1 MTRVRRR
8 VRALGLVAPLVLVAA
23 ACGSRVDLDDRAAA
37 AAASDGSLGGAGAQ
51 SGSLTSAT
59 TFREGSTG
67 QGPVGASQSAATS
80 PTGGA
85 NAGGASAAP
94 VASADLDSGPATGFG
109 WDEEE
114 IRIGYLLWSDVSNAG
129 SAVGYAV
136 DYGDQERIA
145 TAITDDLNARGGIAG
160 RKVVPVFYDYQTGDL
175 LTNGPG
181 ADQAACS
188 HFTEDTDVFA
198 VIAVTGPQSEVLPQ
212 CLYDHQVALIAND
225 NIPYPRTY
233 WERWTGF
240 IHSTANPMTERLI
253 PVWLQRSDAV
263 GYFTG
268 WDTTAGGPSMTA
280 PVKIGIVRA
289 NAESGEL
296 FRDIVADALA
306 DLGHEITSDYAL
318 DSAFDTNGMSSA
330 VLQFRSAGVTH
341 VIVESLFLL
350 LFPQAA
356 ESQQYRPRYTVTT
369 ANAPLL
375 VQSATPPQQLNGAV
389 GVGYFPSYDVDT
401 AHDPGDPS
409 PAAAHC
415 REIQAAAGNDPNQ
428 RESWNLQTKACD
440 AFAFIAEAIRIAGLH
455 TGALAEGAA
464 QIRSLPPAGAF
475 AITFGPGRPDGP
487 GAVRD
492 TGYDLACECFVF
504 TSATNHP
511 LP

>member
-1 MTRVRRR
+1 MTGVSRRAT
-8 VRALGLVAPLVLVAA
+8 VGIALLALLAA
-23 ACGSRVDLDDRAAA
+23 ACGSRVDVEDRAAA
-37 AAASDGSLGGAGAQ
+37 GPGEAGG
-51 SGSLTSAT
+51 LVDPSAT
-59 TFREGSTG
+59 TPG
-67 QGPVGASQSAATS
+67 GPVTTRAGAGTETGVAAGT
-80 PTGGA
+80 PAQPGLAAPGTGG
-85 NAGGASAAP
+85 GPTPTAA
-94 VASADLDSGPATGFG
+94 AADVSDGPATGFG
-109 WDEEE
+109 WDDEE

-129 SAVGYAV
+129 SAAGYAV

-160 RKVVPVFYDYQTGDL
+160 RRVVPVFYDYQTSDL

-188 HFTEDTDVFA
+188 HFTEDTDVYA
-198 VIAVTGPQSEVLPQ
+198 VVAVTGPQSDVLPQ
-212 CLYDHQVALIAND
+212 CLYDRQVALIAND
-225 NIPYPRTY
+225 NIPYPRMY
-233 WERWTGF
+233 WDRWTGF
-240 IHSTANPMTERLI
+240 IHSTANPMTERLV
-253 PVWLQRSDAV
+253 PVWIQRSDAV

-268 WDTTAGGPSMTA
+268 WDTTTGGPGPA
-280 PVKIGIVRA
+280 PVKIGLVRSNGEA
-289 NAESGEL
+289 GEL
-296 FRDIVADALA
+296 LRDILSDALA
-306 DLGHEITSDYAL
+306 DVGQEIESDYAL

-356 ESQQYRPRYTVTT
+356 ESQQYRPRYTITT

-389 GVGYFPSYDVDT
+389 GIGYFPSYDVDT

-409 PAAAHC
+409 PSAAHC
-415 REIQAAAGNDPNQ
+415 REIQQAAGNDPNQ
-428 RESWNLQTKACD
+428 RESWNLQSKACD

-455 TGALAEGAA
+455 TGALGEGAA
-464 QIRSLPPAGAF
+464 QIQSMPPAGAF

-492 TGYDLACECFVF
+492 TAYDMECECFVF